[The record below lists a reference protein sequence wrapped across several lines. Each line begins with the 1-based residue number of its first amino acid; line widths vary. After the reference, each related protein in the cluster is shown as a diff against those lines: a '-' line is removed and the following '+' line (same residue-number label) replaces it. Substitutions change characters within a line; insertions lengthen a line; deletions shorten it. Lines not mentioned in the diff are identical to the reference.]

1 MHKPCLAVDRSTSCT
16 PCTSPNAPS
25 LPLSKTAPWY
35 TLQLWIAT
43 SVQQQDDALWPA
55 GVDDAPKE
63 LLLWMGNSL
72 TQPNWSSVGLVET
85 SDGDQVTMYCT
96 SIYLIFRLLNKIISW
111 TWTWN
116 SWSSVP
122 AEAALRAPLAAA
134 KLADG
139 TVGTSL
145 GSHRSHLKTQKAQN
159 CKHSLCTVVETNELL
174 ITRKSKN
181 HSQILKGKGE
191 I

>member
-111 TWTWN
+111 AWN
-116 SWSSVP
+116 SWVFQQRPPYGHRWQLQNWRMELWGPLRGPTGPISKLRRP
-122 AEAALRAPLAAA
+122 KTANIPFAL
-134 KLADG
+134 
-139 TVGTSL
+139 
-145 GSHRSHLKTQKAQN
+145 
-159 CKHSLCTVVETNELL
+159 
-174 ITRKSKN
+174 
-181 HSQILKGKGE
+181 
-191 I
+191 